1 MEPKDDKVKVKEET
15 QKIKRVIKL
24 GKIVEENVGS
34 MTNNY
39 EGTQIGGSNPNQVI
53 LFYENK
59 HFWAYPVNK
68 SFSFKKE
75 IINIDESV
83 QKELMN
89 FSNDLE
95 YSVKKAQARKA
106 ENKGTKKVEE
116 FSEQARRETGLEE
129 VEEHNKKLRI
139 TSLLKK
145 KNEIKNKEEA
155 DFNEDDEVFQD
166 NDDNDKY
173 T

>member
-1 MEPKDDKVKVKEET
+1 
-15 QKIKRVIKL
+15 
-24 GKIVEENVGS
+24 
-34 MTNNY
+34 
-39 EGTQIGGSNPNQVI
+39 
-53 LFYENK
+53 
-59 HFWAYPVNK
+59 
-68 SFSFKKE
+68 
-75 IINIDESV
+75 
-83 QKELMN
+83 MN

-139 TSLLKK
+139 TSLLKR

-166 NDDNDKY
+166 NDDNDKVQEGLDFIPDDESGDEGLDLNKEKNANKKIKF
-173 T
+173 THKNTNLDEEGEKLLKVRI